1 MLIMKKN
8 NIWFV
13 TLLIFLFAYF
23 YPHNELQKIFD
34 YDFKVAV
41 IQTSSTK
48 FKSYLNL
55 FDEKLKFIKRIKI
68 NYGGLSHCWDFPKI
82 LDKKVFINI
91 KGTDFLLKSKV
102 LELDFEKK
110 RYKYHDVKQKFN
122 TCFCVDQ
129 KNIYVANCTGNAN
142 ITQHNFQTKLN
153 KILVIP
159 ETYITH
165 MKIHGNK
172 LFAFGNFFHNQVKSF
187 IYIID
192 TNSMK
197 LIKRI
202 NIKDIGIGQYDSLKT
217 NNNIFFTNDSVVQK
231 NKNRYCERESNI
243 LCKLDISKNKTEKIF
258 LPEISPKQIFFY
270 KNNLIISHDDWHQNK
285 KNLSIYNLLT
295 QKIKLIKI
303 KNYPYQIWL
312 DKNKI
317 YSVDQHKI
325 CKYNADSFALER
337 EYNFDADKNLSDDFF
352 ISGFFICK

>member
-1 MLIMKKN
+1 MKKN
-8 NIWFV
+8 SIWFI
-13 TLLIFLFAYF
+13 TMLICLLVYF
-23 YPHNELQKIFD
+23 YPRNELPKIFD
-34 YDFKVAV
+34 YDFKIAV

-55 FDEKLKFIKRIKI
+55 FDQNLNFIKRIKI
-68 NYGGLSHCWDFPKI
+68 NCGGLSHCWDFPKI

-102 LELDFEKK
+102 LELDFDQKK
-110 RYKYHDVKQKFN
+110 YKYHDVKQKFN
-122 TCFCVDQ
+122 TCFCVD
-129 KNIYVANCTGNAN
+129 KENIYVANCTGNAN
-142 ITQHNFQTKLN
+142 ITQHNLKTKLN

-159 ETYITH
+159 EIYITH
-165 MKIHGNK
+165 MQINGNK

-187 IYIID
+187 IYVID

-197 LIKRI
+197 LIKYI
-202 NIKDIGIGQYDSLKT
+202 DIKDIGMGQYDSIQI
-217 NNNIFFTNDSVVQK
+217 NNNIFFTNDSVIQK
-231 NKNRYCERESNI
+231 NRNQYCERESNI
-243 LCKLDISKNKTEKIF
+243 LCKLDIGENKVEKIF

-295 QKIKLIKI
+295 QKTKLIQI

-317 YSVDQHKI
+317 YSVDQNKI
-325 CKYNADSFALER
+325 CKYDADSFVLEQ
-337 EYNFDADKNLSDDFF
+337 EYNFEANRDLSDDFF
-352 ISGFFICK
+352 ISGFFIRK